1 MNVHGVGHVV
11 LKVRDLDRS
20 AAFYAGVLGLKEV
33 GRLGDRMVFFSATG
47 RNHHDLACL
56 AVGPDAPAPAPNAVG
71 LYHVALKVGDSL
83 DELREAKGVL
93 DRHGVPIRQLRD
105 HEVSQSIYLEDPDG
119 NMVELFVDGD
129 PAIWAANPGAV
140 AQTKPLA
147 LG

>member
-1 MNVHGVGHVV
+1 VV

-20 AAFYAGVLGLKEV
+20 AAFYRGVLGLKEV

-56 AVGPDAPAPAPNAVG
+56 AMGPDAPAPPANAVG

-83 DELREAKGVL
+83 DELREAKATL
-93 DRHGVPIRQLRD
+93 DRHGVAIRQIRD
-105 HEVSQSIYLEDPDG
+105 HEVSQSIYLDDPDG

-129 PAIWAANPGAV
+129 PAIWAANPAAV
-140 AQTKPLA
+140 AQTRPLA

>member
-20 AAFYAGVLGLKEV
+20 AAFYTGVLGLKEV

-56 AVGPDAPAPAPNAVG
+56 AVGPDAPAPPPEAVG
-71 LYHVALKVGDSL
+71 LYHVALKVGDTL
-83 DELREAKGVL
+83 EELREAKAAL
-93 DRHGVPIRQLRD
+93 DRHGVAIRQVRD
-105 HEVSQSIYLEDPDG
+105 HEVSQSIYLDDPDG
-119 NMVELFVDGD
+119 NMVELFLDAD
-129 PAIWAANPGAV
+129 PAIWAANPAAV
-140 AQTKPLA
+140 AQSRPLA